1 MKDYNRISP
10 AVIKRLPR
18 YKRYLSDL
26 RKKGI
31 ERVSSGKLGELMGC
45 TASQIRQ
52 DLNNFGGFGQQG
64 YGYNVAAL
72 SEEID
77 GILGLAKNYK
87 LVIIGVGNLG
97 RAVHNYVSAYNKEY
111 TIGAIFDVNP
121 DIIGT
126 NVGTH
131 TILDVS
137 QLPAHLSENKVD
149 IGIITTT
156 LDGAQEI
163 ANLLVNG
170 GVGGI
175 WNFAPLDLEVP
186 EEIAIT
192 SVHISDS
199 LQELTFYINNGNNL

>member
-1 MKDYNRISP
+1 MKDYGRISP
-10 AVIKRLPR
+10 AVIRRLPR

-26 RKKGI
+26 RKKAV

-72 SEEID
+72 SDEID
-77 GILGLAKNYK
+77 NILGLDRHYA
-87 LVIIGVGNLG
+87 LVVVGIGNLG

-111 TIGAIFDVNP
+111 TIGAVFDVNP
-121 DIIGT
+121 AVIGT
-126 NVGTH
+126 KIGDH
-131 TILDVS
+131 TITDVEE
-137 QLPAHLSENKVD
+137 LSEYLKNNKTD

-156 LDGAQEI
+156 RESAQRI
-163 ANLLVNG
+163 ADLLVEG
-170 GVGGI
+170 GVNGV
-175 WNFAPLDLEVP
+175 WNFAPLDIEVP
-186 EEIAIT
+186 ATVSIT

-199 LQELTFYINNGNNL
+199 LQELTFYINNS